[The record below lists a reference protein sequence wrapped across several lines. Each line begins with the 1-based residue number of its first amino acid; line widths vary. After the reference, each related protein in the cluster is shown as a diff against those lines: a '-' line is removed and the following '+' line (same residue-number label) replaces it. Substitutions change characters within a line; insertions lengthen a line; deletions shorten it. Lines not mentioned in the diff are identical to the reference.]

1 MASSTPNTVIL
12 KCNGV
17 RKEGA
22 ASEAITPGALVEFGG
37 ANDLRN
43 HATAA
48 GNARKAFAIEN
59 DLVGDGI
66 DVAYATGERVQY
78 EVFHAGAEVYA
89 LVAAGAAAI
98 TKGAALESAG
108 DGTVRIQAAAA
119 ATSQAQRDSVVGYA
133 LEAVDNSGG
142 VSTVRIK
149 LETA

>member
-1 MASSTPNTVIL
+1 MASTTPNTVVL

-22 ASEAITPGALVEFGG
+22 ASAAIPVGSLIEFGG
-37 ANDLRN
+37 ANDLRV

-66 DVAYATGERVQY
+66 DVAYATGDRVQY
-78 EVFHAGAEVYA
+78 EVFHAGSEVLA
-89 LVAAGAAAI
+89 LVAAGATAV

-108 DGTVRIQAAAA
+108 DGTLRIQTAAA

-142 VSTVRIK
+142 GSAARIRI
-149 LETA
+149 EIA